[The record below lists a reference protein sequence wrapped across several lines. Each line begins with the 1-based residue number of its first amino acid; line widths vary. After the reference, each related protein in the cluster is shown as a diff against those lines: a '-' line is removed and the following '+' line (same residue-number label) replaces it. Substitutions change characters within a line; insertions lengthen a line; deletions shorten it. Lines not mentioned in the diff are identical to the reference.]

1 MRKELLAKR
10 RKLSQEIEDL
20 NKMRIYKKGYDE
32 INDLINKK
40 KKEYNY
46 YNTLLKTI
54 GGNNEQ

>member
-10 RKLSQEIEDL
+10 RKLAQEIEDL

-46 YNTLLKTI
+46 
-54 GGNNEQ
+54 